1 MNRALSSCVVYF
13 CLAFAFGKNEDTHT
27 LHKRLL
33 LNDPDIAATRLAN
46 VEAAVQLL
54 KGTVSKLEAGLQAEK
69 NKNAEHEIN
78 ISQMTSTLKKLQ
90 DQGSTYIQWGK
101 TSCSSIGTE
110 TIYSGYVAGQL
121 FYSSSSYQNRFGGPA
136 NTLCLPNNPKLS
148 NRTTQSYSFI
158 YGAEFEENFLRSDA
172 INENIPCAFCR
183 SLNTTSS
190 SMFPGR
196 NICYSDW
203 KIEYEGYIMSG
214 YWGHR
219 ASTYIC
225 VDAHPDYVHG
235 GKADEIG
242 QRFYVTSTKCGSL
255 SCPPYHD
262 NLAVNCVVCSK

>member
-1 MNRALSSCVVYF
+1 
-13 CLAFAFGKNEDTHT
+13 
-27 LHKRLL
+27 
-33 LNDPDIAATRLAN
+33 
-46 VEAAVQLL
+46 
-54 KGTVSKLEAGLQAEK
+54 
-69 NKNAEHEIN
+69 
-78 ISQMTSTLKKLQ
+78 
-90 DQGSTYIQWGK
+90 
-101 TSCSSIGTE
+101 
-110 TIYSGYVAGQL
+110 
-121 FYSSSSYQNRFGGPA
+121 
-136 NTLCLPNNPKLS
+136 
-148 NRTTQSYSFI
+148 
-158 YGAEFEENFLRSDA
+158 
-172 INENIPCAFCR
+172 
-183 SLNTTSS
+183 
-190 SMFPGR
+190 MFPGR